1 MAKQQSQRDVCLFV
15 ITPPKCC
22 WLLIYLW
29 WGAWLPCLHFQ
40 TTVSP
45 RLAHRFLALS
55 HARASFSSAAPQPPG
70 RHGNRWETYVEGE
83 GWREKEGQRG
93 TERKREREGGD
104 MKRLVCYHMTT
115 PHPLLTSN
123 PPKPTP
129 TAPHFNAEP
138 LTQNNCPSTQT
149 HSGPPYTYLCL
160 PRILL
165 SPIILLSIPLLSRQA
180 ARMAGMETFTDGS
193 TGKFSHPQKQKEK
206 RKLF

>member
-1 MAKQQSQRDVCLFV
+1 M
-15 ITPPKCC
+15 
-22 WLLIYLW
+22 LLI
-29 WGAWLPCLHFQ
+29 AHLPLMGGV
-40 TTVSP
+40 TPLPALLDDRLASP
-45 RLAHRFLALS
+45 RSPLPRPLSRTRFFLLS
-55 HARASFSSAAPQPPG
+55 STTATGSPWKPLRDI
-70 RHGNRWETYVEGE
+70 RR
-83 GWREKEGQRG
+83 GWGMEREKG
-93 TERKREREGGD
+93 TTRDREREREGGD